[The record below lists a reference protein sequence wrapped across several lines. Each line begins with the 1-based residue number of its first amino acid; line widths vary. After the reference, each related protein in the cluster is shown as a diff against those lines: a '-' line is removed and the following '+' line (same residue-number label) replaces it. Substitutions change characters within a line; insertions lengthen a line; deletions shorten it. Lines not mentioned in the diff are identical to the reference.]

1 MQFPMHFS
9 CTDVARGARGIMS
22 KGWQASTHMSVSLLG
37 AAVTCCLHQL
47 AEVCAMVGWSDLQPG
62 QQVTQCRCA
71 VDGCG
76 RVFLSEY
83 HRHCCSECVRSQGER
98 HTRRCDQHQQRR
110 AQHYAQDAPATN
122 TWQAPSCLSVCATPA
137 CRRTTGLHHRTC
149 CSKCAP
155 TLGHRHSRR
164 CNRLCMSSS
173 TATGTSGAHATLGS
187 SVTSGSVVTSGI
199 SGGSRPSSC
208 KGRRSVPCDA
218 VKGRGDTFR
227 VAADTAY
234 GVASTSASSAMTAWN
249 ADSSEA
255 LQQGERRTS
264 LHGVTQ
270 DNFDLDLE
278 AMD

>member
-1 MQFPMHFS
+1 MHFS

-122 TWQAPSCLSVCATPA
+122 TWQGSFVSFGMCYSGMQKDNGAPSPHLLQQVCADI
-137 CRRTTGLHHRTC
+137 
-149 CSKCAP
+149 
-155 TLGHRHSRR
+155 
-164 CNRLCMSSS
+164 
-173 TATGTSGAHATLGS
+173 GA
-187 SVTSGSVVTSGI
+187 
-199 SGGSRPSSC
+199 
-208 KGRRSVPCDA
+208 
-218 VKGRGDTFR
+218 
-227 VAADTAY
+227 
-234 GVASTSASSAMTAWN
+234 
-249 ADSSEA
+249 
-255 LQQGERRTS
+255 
-264 LHGVTQ
+264 
-270 DNFDLDLE
+270 
-278 AMD
+278 